1 MERHIN
7 TYQGLNKDTAYD
19 SIDPSLY
26 IDALDIRITTTTG
39 ESMGAWTNIKGNVE
53 AFTIL
58 SSGTFNG
65 SAWTADNPEIIGYTT
80 IRNRIILFVADDSG
94 AKGWVYDV
102 QYNTATR
109 EILPGFPALK
119 YYNPLLNF
127 EKKWPI
133 EALGRYETDCVQR
146 VYWTDYNNYF
156 RTINLEDPGL
166 ETTPVGSIDIFPDL
180 EYTQPLLKIIGSGA
194 LATGEYQIAYRLITS
209 DGKETLI
216 SPPGNLIHV
225 VSDSETLPQSAQ
237 YNGDPIAVNSGKAL
251 QIEIDTSIYQDF
263 AQIEFISIYH
273 ETLSA
278 TPLVLSVEKVAI
290 DTTSPVVFIY
300 TGTEGTAFPIE
311 LLEYTIKNNPFKT
324 PKTITQKDSSLVIA
338 NIKGSSISVQDLL
351 AVPDTF
357 DARTARYLNDGTSL
371 PHPLVGTPDQ
381 IEENKLK
388 NAFNSSVDPITYPIR
403 PTVGFNQDAHWDDD
417 WQNNK
422 QFKYKSDGATLGGDG
437 PNISY
442 KFHLESF
449 TLDGDN
455 PSVGF
460 ANVSDTPDFVYT
472 HNFNDGYGTYANTT
486 FPNFASPFLSG
497 LMRGYKRGETYRFGI
512 IFYTLKGEATFVE
525 YIGDI
530 KFPDISEEDSSD
542 NNSESRYWPMHRIG
556 NELTG
561 GINRNTVGFNLGIE
575 FTIDLSSCTSL
586 LNQITGYQIV
596 RVQREEQ
603 DRRRYAQGFV
613 KGFWFAPIAGKEFD
627 FDLRG
632 PGLSNQVLHLYP
644 YYPNT
649 TGGTI
654 LYKNASFG
662 TLQDNQLDPSPYVP
676 ITQDSGEDPL
686 DYLLKGQHLGFY
698 SPEISFSYEGART
711 VMPSLASN
719 PCLLI
724 TGAYFGEEADDGSAN
739 PYDLSTDGLGSF
751 CLDRRSIFRRSLP
764 VTFNNKE
771 NIKKWSDL
779 SLQVMPDD
787 SDYTQK
793 ITSNFGGFYMRNYY
807 AIDDYTEAYNSPGPD
822 LNDPQGDPLTGTSD
836 IPQIIK
842 AGTSIIGKLGRI
854 TKDFFT
860 QETISASTYDWFRA
874 PDLVRPTNW
883 FGVPLDLVT
892 ERDEIITTYPIVDY
906 VLPKSETY
914 GGFTP
919 DALENN
925 IFIIASPVISKDNLV
940 ANTHTFKVFGG
951 DIFINMFTAQTKTIE
966 LNTDFFDNN
975 KYHQTNSETQVF
987 PVESI
992 MNLELAYGATL
1003 RTQVT
1008 YTFGTQ
1014 TLTIL
1019 RQEND
1024 NASTTYG
1031 KTAAK
1036 MYAYNPVNSRENKD
1050 VTFFTEP
1057 ATAKNCVVND
1067 IRAYLSNVKF
1077 NDETIDSWTKFGV
1090 NNFYDVDDYG
1100 PINKILNYKDIVY
1113 FVQDRGF
1120 GAYAI
1125 NRAAITTTADGVP
1138 TSLGTGQGFGK
1149 HQYHSK
1155 THGSIHQW
1163 GVKSTDTGIY
1173 IFDGIARKIFMF
1185 AASSSQAQNS
1195 PLSEMAGIH
1204 SWLQALPNAVFYRK
1218 ENNGDNPVLKKGMTI
1233 ARDVNNDE
1241 VIFTFLGSGDYELL
1255 TINTEYIQGT
1265 VVYIPEIDTY
1275 FLVTDTF
1282 TTGNDPKNLFFELA
1296 ANADVKTLEELNLE
1310 DSTIVYDE
1318 LMQKFSSRYSATPK
1332 IWIENSDILM
1342 SADPSNPDTVYTHNI
1357 GNWGEFY
1364 GNTEECSISLV
1375 INPQAD
1381 MNKVLRTIEFNS
1393 IVRDDNKVIDR
1404 TKTITAFRIQTQY
1417 QDTLKTPFSSGRIM
1431 RKFDKWR
1438 VKIPRDQLS
1447 VTKQGRLRSTYF
1459 ILTLYFDNSD
1469 NKELITNRLM
1479 SYFDYQM
1486 F

>member
-7 TYQGLNKDTAYD
+7 TYQGMNKDTAYD

-53 AFTIL
+53 AFTIP

-65 SAWTADNPEIIGYTT
+65 SGWTASNPEIIGYTT
-80 IRNRIILFVADDSG
+80 IRNRIILFVADDSD
-94 AKGWVYDV
+94 AKGWIYDV

-119 YYNPLLNF
+119 YYNGALNF

-156 RTINLEDPGL
+156 RTINLEDPDL

-180 EYTQPLLKIIGSGA
+180 EYTQPLLKIIGSGS

-216 SPPGNLIHV
+216 SPPSNLIHV
-225 VSDSETLPQSAQ
+225 VSDSENLTQSAQ
-237 YNGDPIAVNSGKAL
+237 YNGDALPINSGKAL
-251 QIEIDTSIYQDF
+251 QIEVDTSIYQDF

-273 ETLSA
+273 ETLNS

-290 DTTSPVVFIY
+290 DSTSPIVFIY
-300 TGTEGTAFPIE
+300 TGNEGTAFPIE

-351 AVPDTF
+351 EVPDTF

-371 PHPLVGTPDQ
+371 PHPLVGTPEQ

-455 PSVGF
+455 PTVGF
-460 ANVSDTPDFVYT
+460 ANVSNTPDFVFT
-472 HNFNDGYGTYANTT
+472 HNFNDGYGTYENTT
-486 FPNFASPFLSG
+486 YPNFASPFLSG

-530 KFPDISEEDSSD
+530 KFPDISEADSA
-542 NNSESRYWPMHRIG
+542 NNTSESAYWPLCRKG
-556 NELTG
+556 NNITG
-561 GINRNTVGFNLGIE
+561 ASNPDDTIGFNLGIE
-575 FTIDLSSCTSL
+575 FTIDLSSCPSL

-596 RVQREEQ
+596 RVKREEQ
-603 DRRRYAQGFV
+603 DRRRYSQGFV
-613 KGFWFAPIAGKEFD
+613 KGFYFAPVGAPGFPSD

-632 PGLSNQVLHLYP
+632 PSSSTNILHLYP
-644 YYPNT
+644 KYP
-649 TGGTI
+649 TGVGLFTGE
-654 LYKNASFG
+654 LNATFA
-662 TLQDNQLDPSPYVP
+662 TLEDQENDPSPYTPVY
-676 ITQDSGEDPL
+676 E
-686 DYLLKGQHLGFY
+686 DYLIKGQYLGFY
-698 SPEISFSYEGART
+698 SPELSFSYEGART
-711 VMPSLASN
+711 NLPTLAAN

-724 TGAYFGEEADDGSAN
+724 TGSYSSIEDFNVTAL
-739 PYDLSTDGLGSF
+739 DLSSDGLGSY
-751 CLDRRSIFRRSLP
+751 CVDSRSIVKNTDP
-764 VTFNNKE
+764 VTYNSKE
-771 NIKKWSDL
+771 NIKKWANV
-779 SLQVMPDD
+779 SLQLMPDD
-787 SDYTQK
+787 SDYIQK
-793 ITSNFGGFYMRNYY
+793 VTSDFNGYYMRNYY
-807 AIDDYTEAYNSPGPD
+807 ALDNYPEAGSSPGPD
-822 LNDPQGDPLTGTSD
+822 LNDPQLGGGNTDA
-836 IPQIIK
+836 PQLYK
-842 AGTSIIGKLGRI
+842 AGSSIIGDIAKIGI
-854 TKDFFT
+854 DFFT
-860 QETISASTYDWFRA
+860 QEVISPSAYDYFKAPSLVAPLSTINGNYNLQF
-874 PDLVRPTNW
+874 P
-883 FGVPLDLVT
+883 
-892 ERDEIITTYPIVDY
+892 IIDY

-914 GGFTP
+914 GGFTS

-951 DIFINMFTAQTKTIE
+951 DIFINMFTAQTGLTE
-966 LNTDFFDNN
+966 FNTGFYGNN
-975 KYHQTNSETQVF
+975 KYRQDNSTTDVY

-1003 RTQVT
+1003 RTGVT
-1008 YTFGTQ
+1008 YNFGTQ

-1036 MYAYNPVNSRENKD
+1036 MYAYNPVNSRENQD

-1057 ATAKNCVVND
+1057 ANAKNCVVND
-1067 IRAYLSNVKF
+1067 IRAYLSNVKY

-1100 PINKILNYKDIVY
+1100 PINKILNYKDYVY
-1113 FVQDRGF
+1113 FVQDRAF
-1120 GAYAI
+1120 GVYAI

-1138 TSLGTGQGFGK
+1138 TALGTGQGFGK

-1155 THGSIHQW
+1155 THGAIHQW

-1173 IFDGIARKIFMF
+1173 IFDAIARKIFMF
-1185 AASSSQAQNS
+1185 AASAYQAQNS
-1195 PLSEMAGIH
+1195 PLSEMTGIH

-1255 TINTEYIQGT
+1255 TINTEYTQGT
-1265 VVYIPEIDTY
+1265 VVYIPETDTY

-1282 TTGNDPKNLFFELA
+1282 TTGENPLEIFFELA
-1296 ANADVKTLEELNLE
+1296 ANADIKTQEELNLE
-1310 DSTIVYDE
+1310 DDTIVYDE

-1342 SADPSNPDTVYTHNI
+1342 SADPSNPDIVYTHNI

-1447 VTKQGRLRSTYF
+1447 VSKQGRLRSTYF

>member
-7 TYQGLNKDTAYD
+7 TYQGMNKDTAYD

-53 AFTIL
+53 AFKIPL
-58 SSGTFNG
+58 EGTFNG
-65 SAWTADNPEIIGYTT
+65 SNWTADNPEIIGYTT
-80 IRNRIILFVADDSG
+80 IRNRIILFVADSSN

-109 EILPGFPALK
+109 EILPGFPMLK
-119 YYNPLLNF
+119 YYNGALNF

-156 RTINLEDPGL
+156 RTINLEDPNL

-216 SPPGNLIHV
+216 SPPSNLIHI
-225 VSDSETLPQSAQ
+225 VSDSENLTQSAQ
-237 YNGDPIAVNSGKAL
+237 YNGDALPINSGKAL
-251 QIEIDTSIYQDF
+251 QIEVDTSIYQDF

-273 ETLSA
+273 ETLNS

-290 DTTSPVVFIY
+290 DSTSPIVFIY
-300 TGTEGTAFPIE
+300 TGNEGTAFPLE

-351 AVPDTF
+351 EVPDTF

-371 PHPLVGTPDQ
+371 PHPLVGTPEQ

-422 QFKYKSDGATLGGDG
+422 QFKYKSDGINLGGEG

-442 KFHLESF
+442 KFHLETF

-455 PSVGF
+455 ASAGF
-460 ANVSDTPDFVYT
+460 ANVSNTPDFVFT
-472 HNFNDGYGTYANTT
+472 HNFNDGYGTYTNTT

-530 KFPDISEEDSSD
+530 KFPDISEQDGNI
-542 NNSESRYWPMHRIG
+542 NNSETAYWPLCRRGADI
-556 NELTG
+556 TG
-561 GINRNTVGFNLGIE
+561 ASNPDDTIGFNLGIE
-575 FTIDLSSCTSL
+575 FTIDLSSCPSL

-596 RVQREEQ
+596 RVKREEQ
-603 DRRRYAQGFV
+603 DRRRYSQGFV
-613 KGFWFAPIAGKEFD
+613 KGFYYATVGTPGFPDD

-632 PGLSNQVLHLYP
+632 PNDATNILHLYP
-644 YYPNT
+644 KYPIDTNINN
-649 TGGTI
+649 G
-654 LYKNASFG
+654 LANASFG
-662 TLQDNQLDPSPYVP
+662 TLEDQENDPAPYTPVY
-676 ITQDSGEDPL
+676 E
-686 DYLLKGQHLGFY
+686 DYLIKGQYLGFY
-698 SPEISFSYEGART
+698 SPELSFSFEGART
-711 VMPSLASN
+711 NLPTLAAN

-724 TGAYFGEEADDGSAN
+724 TGSYSYKYTGT
-739 PYDLSTDGLGSF
+739 PIPVIDLSGDGLGSYCRDF
-751 CLDRRSIFRRSLP
+751 RSIQKVTDP
-764 VTFNNKE
+764 VTFNSKE
-771 NIKKWSDL
+771 NIKKWANV
-779 SLQVMPDD
+779 SLQLMPDD
-787 SDYTQK
+787 SDYVQK
-793 ITSNFGGFYMRNYY
+793 VTSNYNGYYMRNYY
-807 AIDDYTEAYNSPGPD
+807 ALDNYPEAGSSPGPD
-822 LNDPQGDPLTGTSD
+822 LNNPQQGLGNTDA
-836 IPQIIK
+836 PQLYK
-842 AGTSIIGKLGRI
+842 AGSSIVGNIAKI
-854 TKDFFT
+854 PIDIFT
-860 QETISASTYDWFRA
+860 GEAVTPSAYDWFKCPSLITPLNGLD
-874 PDLVRPTNW
+874 PDLQ
-883 FGVPLDLVT
+883 F
-892 ERDEIITTYPIVDY
+892 PILDY

-914 GGFTP
+914 GGFSK

-951 DIFINMFTAQTKTIE
+951 DIFINMFTAQTGLTE
-966 LNTDFFDNN
+966 FNTGFYGNN
-975 KYHQTNSETQVF
+975 KYRQDNSTTDVY

-1003 RTQVT
+1003 RTGVT
-1008 YTFGTQ
+1008 YNFGTQ

-1036 MYAYNPVNSRENKD
+1036 MYAYNPVNSRENQD
-1050 VTFFTEP
+1050 VTFFIEP

-1067 IRAYLSNVKF
+1067 IRAYLSNVKY
-1077 NDETIDSWTKFGV
+1077 NDETIDSWTKFGT
-1090 NNFYDVDDYG
+1090 NNFYDIDDYG

-1173 IFDGIARKIFMF
+1173 IFDAIARKIFMF
-1185 AASSSQAQNS
+1185 ASSAYQAQNS
-1195 PLSEMAGIH
+1195 PLSEMTGIH

-1218 ENNGDNPVLKKGMTI
+1218 ENSGDNPVLKKGMTI
-1233 ARDVNNDE
+1233 ARDINNDE

-1255 TINTEYIQGT
+1255 TINTEYTQGT
-1265 VVYIPEIDTY
+1265 VVYIPETDTY
-1275 FLVTDTF
+1275 FLITDTF

-1296 ANADVKTLEELNLE
+1296 ANADVKTPEELNLE
-1310 DSTIVYDE
+1310 DDTIVYDE

-1342 SADPSNPDTVYTHNI
+1342 SADPSNPDIVYTHNI

-1447 VTKQGRLRSTYF
+1447 VSKQGRLRSTYF